1 MKMNRLTVSLSLLSA
16 SLLVNSGVAMAAT
29 EHRANFTANIT
40 ASIPDDFKFTTV
52 DGADHIDLTFPDST
66 FNQIDNSFEDQF
78 KEVKITGSG
87 VVSTSSVTVTADN
100 LELTAENGDKIG
112 MVVMF
117 NNKPEISELDDLLIN
132 APGKTVTLGPAT
144 SIQLGK
150 FYVGYNTNGQASKAG
165 TYKGSIV
172 LTASAEL

>member
-1 MKMNRLTVSLSLLSA
+1 MKMNRLTVCLSLLSA

-29 EHRANFTANIT
+29 KHHADFTATIT
-40 ASIPDDFKFTTV
+40 ASIPDDFKFTTA
-52 DGADHIDLTFPDST
+52 DGADHIDLTFPDSS
-66 FNQIDNSFEDQF
+66 FNGVDNSFEDQF

-87 VVSTSSVTVTADN
+87 VVSSTSVTVTADN
-100 LELTAENGDKIG
+100 LDLTADNGDKIG

-117 NNKPEISELDDLLIN
+117 NNKPEMSTSDNMVIS
-132 APGKTVTLGPAT
+132 APGETVTLGPDKN
-144 SIQLGK
+144 IQLGK
-150 FYVGYNTNGQASKAG
+150 FYIGYNTNGQASKAG